1 MAGMM
6 TGLLLL
12 LLAGVTESRVV
23 DLQKRIIGG
32 VECAK
37 TDRLYHVKLVI
48 SNGNQEYLCGG
59 TLINK
64 NWILTAGHCVQKGET
79 VTAVLALHPGSNK
92 KAVVFKPDPKR
103 MKDKKGTHD
112 IALLKLP
119 HSVKGFPTATLPECS
134 SRPALGDTVQVA
146 GHAATTDDE
155 GDPPQPGTFQ
165 CADTTVVKCD
175 FKNCPSKEQRSYY
188 NPDMVFCYKKDEV
201 DTSPGDSGGGVV
213 FNGMIYGVHIGGGK
227 YACDTPGMALDICQY
242 KKWITDVTESLFG
255 KFFKG

>member
-1 MAGMM
+1 
-6 TGLLLL
+6 
-12 LLAGVTESRVV
+12 
-23 DLQKRIIGG
+23 
-32 VECAK
+32 
-37 TDRLYHVKLVI
+37 
-48 SNGNQEYLCGG
+48 
-59 TLINK
+59 
-64 NWILTAGHCVQKGET
+64 
-79 VTAVLALHPGSNK
+79 
-92 KAVVFKPDPKR
+92 

-155 GDPPQPGTFQ
+155 GTGDPPQPGTFQ

-213 FNGMIYGVHIGGGK
+213 FNGMIYGVHIGGVHRA
-227 YACDTPGMALDICQY
+227 ACVLAVDRLDAGGRGSEAPGSSVHPSAAP
-242 KKWITDVTESLFG
+242 
-255 KFFKG
+255 